1 MATSIQIW
9 LEIAHRAKYR
19 LGGWAF
25 VRGVR
30 GGVVGTAGGAR
41 QSDLERTSLL
51 ALAGALAGLAQGAV
65 VQLHT
70 SSPELLALPA
80 RIAEFEANNSAPS
93 ENLDAWAQVST
104 GLRRIQLDMRPV
116 SSAPDS
122 RAAFA
127 AAWAAFALDRTRD
140 RGAFTAP
147 IPKSNLLK
155 AGV

>member
-25 VRGVR
+25 VRGGR
-30 GGVVGTAGGAR
+30 GGAVGMAGGAR

-51 ALAGALAGLAQGAV
+51 ALTGALAGLAQGAV

-70 SSPELLALPA
+70 SSPEVRALPA
-80 RIAEFEANNSAPS
+80 RIAAFEAATHAPS
-93 ENLDAWAQVST
+93 ENLDAWAQAST
-104 GLRRIQLDMRPV
+104 GLRRVQLDMRPAGP
-116 SSAPDS
+116 APDS

-147 IPKSNLLK
+147 IPKSNLIK